1 MEQVVIIGLGLI
13 GGSLGL
19 ALKQANVPEMEIV
32 GVSRRPETVS
42 QALSI
47 GAIDRGGEGLAPAVS
62 KASVVIIATPLLAI
76 RDILQQIAPHLPPH
90 SLVTDVGSTKMEVMG
105 WAGEF
110 LPPTVDFIGGHP
122 MTGKETFG
130 LDEAEARLF
139 QGCVYCLTPAANAN
153 SQAVQRA
160 TELVHLIGS
169 RPLFIDAA
177 EHDRLVA
184 AVSHLPIL
192 LSAALVSASGD
203 SPSWAGM
210 SKLAATGYRDLSRLA
225 SGNPEMSRDIC
236 LTNRANIIDW
246 LDRYMEELR
255 KYRRLMLE
263 NEGELMAAF
272 IRARE
277 IHQRW
282 LREYGTE
289 G

>member
-1 MEQVVIIGLGLI
+1 MIIGLGLI

-19 ALKQANVPEMEIV
+19 ALKQADAPGIEVV

-42 QALSI
+42 QALNL
-47 GAIDRGGEGLAPAVS
+47 GAIDRGEERLAPAVS
-62 KASVVIIATPLLAI
+62 EASVVIIATPLLAI
-76 RDILQQIAPHLPPH
+76 RDILQQIAPHLPSR
-90 SLVTDVGSTKMEVMG
+90 SLVTDAGSTKVEVMG

-110 LPPTVDFIGGHP
+110 LPSTVDFIGGHP

-130 LDEAEARLF
+130 LDEADAGLF
-139 QGCVYCLTPAANAN
+139 RGCVYCLTPAANA
-153 SQAVQRA
+153 SPQAMHRMTQLVQM
-160 TELVHLIGS
+160 IGAQ
-169 RPLFIDAA
+169 PLLMDAV

-184 AVSHLPIL
+184 AVSHLPLL
-192 LSAALVSASGD
+192 LSAALVSATGN
-203 SPSWAGM
+203 SPSWAEM

-236 LTNRANIIDW
+236 LTNRANIVDW
-246 LDRYMEELR
+246 LDRYVEELH
-255 KYRRLMLE
+255 KYRRLILE
-263 NEGELMAAF
+263 DEEELMAAF

-277 IHQRW
+277 IRQRW